1 MVKILVCGTKDV
13 GSSPAAHRLISI
25 FFMRTFVNFSSN
37 VSSLQTA
44 RVIPNSVVSLRPVNL
59 FGHPRLDQ
67 MQDLTAFYVPTN
79 FAAPQLHSAFSY
91 KYFLAKWSRYEYKK
105 NYNKYFKSPGVFPLQ
120 TVPNFFFE
128 KFVPAY
134 KKSKFFNKTTNVSLY
149 FKNQPITGTKSFI
162 RYKVPTENFFSY
174 FDAENPDVY
183 TSLSVSKKIR
193 FALPRYN
200 KFTRFRYRRYH
211 YPAKKK
217 FFAASHRFYVLN
229 FLRGVTRKKRRI
241 NQKKFRRF
249 FRFSRRIRRI
259 YRKRRQWIAG
269 NVFENF
275 LYSNLQKLRCNKLK
289 KFKRTRA
296 VRLPKYLY
304 RKRRFHRFRKY
315 IKKIRLSFLLRR
327 KIFRSMFKN
336 SRKRAAKFLLQ
347 RFSVSKVSRTKLNK
361 LKKRSSLN
369 FKFVRFSKFFKIF
382 SFFFFFSKLGGSA
395 RFFTSVR
402 RNFVIKFFKIFK
414 KFNYLS
420 RFLTSKK
427 LVLARLFRQFSLFR
441 LFFTTN
447 FVRPLNFSFL
457 TKAVK
462 PAVSRLR
469 KFQRREFVRLYRFIT
484 YFNLSYKIITFPR
497 DEFQHIQLRINFFHF
512 LYEMTSLGQHF
523 YALPLIFNKNFYFGT
538 SSFIN
543 PDLYSRSVDSYS
555 GTTVKAYRPRVF
567 RISTTF

>member
-1 MVKILVCGTKDV
+1 
-13 GSSPAAHRLISI
+13 
-25 FFMRTFVNFSSN
+25 MRTFVNFSSN

-44 RVIPNSVVSLRPVNL
+44 RVIPNGVASVRPVNL
-59 FGHPRLDQ
+59 FGRPRLDQ
-67 MQDLTAFYVPTN
+67 IRDLTAFYVPTN

-105 NYNKYFKSPGVFPLQ
+105 NYNKYFKSPAAFPLQ

-128 KFVPAY
+128 KFVPTY

-149 FKNQPITGTKSFI
+149 FKNQPISGTKSFI

-174 FDAENPDVY
+174 FDSENSDAY
-183 TSLSVSKKIR
+183 TSLSMSKRIR
-193 FALPRYN
+193 FTLPRYN
-200 KFTRFRYRRYH
+200 RFTRFRYRRYR
-211 YPAKKK
+211 YPAKKR

-229 FLRGVTRKKRRI
+229 FLRGVVRKKKSV

-275 LYSNLQKLRCNKLK
+275 LYSDFQKLHCHKLK
-289 KFKRTRA
+289 KSKRPRA

-304 RKRRFHRFRKY
+304 RKRRFHRFRRY
-315 IKKIRLSFLLRR
+315 IKKIRLNFLLRR
-327 KIFRSMFKN
+327 RVFRNTFKN
-336 SRKRAAKFLLQ
+336 SRKRVAKFLLQ
-347 RFSVSKVSRTKLNK
+347 RFSISKVSGVKALK
-361 LKKRSSLN
+361 LKKKFSLR
-369 FKFVRFSKFFKIF
+369 FGFVRFSKFFKIF
-382 SFFFFFSKLGGSA
+382 SFFFFFSKLRGSS
-395 RFFTSVR
+395 RFFTVIK
-402 RNFVIKFFKIFK
+402 RNFIIKFFKQFRK
-414 KFNYLS
+414 LNYFS
-420 RFLTSKK
+420 RFLASKK
-427 LVLARLFRQFSLFR
+427 LVLARLFRQFSLFQF
-441 LFFTTN
+441 FFTTN

-457 TKAVK
+457 AKAAN
-462 PAVSRLR
+462 PAISRLR

-484 YFNLSYKIITFPR
+484 YFNLSYKIMTFPR

-538 SSFIN
+538 PSLIN

-555 GTTVKAYRPRVF
+555 GVTVKAYRPKVF